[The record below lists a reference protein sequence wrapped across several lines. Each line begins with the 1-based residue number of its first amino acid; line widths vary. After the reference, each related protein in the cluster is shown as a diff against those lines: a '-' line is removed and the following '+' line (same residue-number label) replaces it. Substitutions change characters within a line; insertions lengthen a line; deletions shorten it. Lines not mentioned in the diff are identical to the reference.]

1 MTKKDNFDGV
11 LNGFVV
17 LLAIILVV
25 LIGVD
30 NANNKLSPEEKLV
43 SKIKF
48 EFEELE
54 YVCSTGFGKDSP
66 RTYEAIV
73 NKMMEKFSDDL
84 KFYNFELINLEV
96 DGVKSGVIAEY
107 SKDKFLVITNELVPG
122 AIYSGPAAL
131 FFTESRPQTI
141 K

>member
-1 MTKKDNFDGV
+1 MTKRDNFDGV

-25 LIGVD
+25 LVGVD
-30 NANNKLSPEEKLV
+30 NANNKPSPEEKLV

-54 YVCSTGFGKDSP
+54 YVCSNGFGKAEMRS
-66 RTYEAIV
+66 YESIV

-84 KFYNFELINLEV
+84 KFYNLEIINLEV

-107 SKDKFLVITNELVPG
+107 SKDKFLVITNESVPG
-122 AIYSGPAAL
+122 ATYSGPAAL
-131 FFTESRPQTI
+131 FFTTNRPQTI

>member
-11 LNGFVV
+11 LNCFVV

-30 NANNKLSPEEKLV
+30 NANNKVSPEEKLV
-43 SKIKF
+43 NKIKF
-48 EFEELE
+48 EFEEFE
-54 YVCSTGFGKDSP
+54 YVCSNGFGKAES
-66 RTYEAIV
+66 RSYESIV
-73 NKMMEKFSDDL
+73 NKMMEEFDDF
-84 KFYNFELINLEV
+84 KFYNLELVNLEI

-122 AIYSGPAAL
+122 AVYSGPAAL
-131 FFTESRPQTI
+131 FFTQNRPQTI